1 MLPPQKKQEK
11 NKMNSD
17 EKAVISG
24 ALPISE
30 VEPVKVQCCPE
41 CGSTKLIRDYECAE
55 IVCMNCGFVITA
67 KIADSGP
74 EWRAFTNEQRAKR
87 TRVGAPLTYTIH
99 DKGLSTMIDWHDRD
113 VYGKS
118 LPYGQKAQMY
128 RLRKWQRRIRVSDA
142 TERNLAF
149 ALSEITKI
157 ANNLNLPKNILE
169 TASVIYRKAV
179 KERLIRGRSIQGV
192 TAAAIYLA
200 CRQCKLAR
208 TLQEIAQASH
218 INKKEVGRSYR
229 FLINKLNTHV
239 VPVKPSQ
246 YIAKFSNQL
255 TMQGKMEEIAYK
267 ILAAAKEL
275 KLTSGR
281 GPTGMAA
288 ATCYIASVL
297 TGERRTQREVAEIA
311 QVTEVTIR
319 NRYKELVERLMFQMA
334 L

>member
-1 MLPPQKKQEK
+1 
-11 NKMNSD
+11 MNDD
-17 EKAVISG
+17 EKEGRKNPKPA
-24 ALPISE
+24 PTSE
-30 VEPVKVQCCPE
+30 VEPMKVQCCPE
-41 CGSTKLIRDYECAE
+41 CSSTRLMRDYECAE
-55 IVCMNCGFVITA
+55 IVCMDCGFVIAA
-67 KIADSGP
+67 KIADRGP

-157 ANNLNLPKNILE
+157 ANNLSLPKNILE

-200 CRQCKLAR
+200 CRQCRLAR
-208 TLQEIAQASH
+208 TLEEIAQASTM
-218 INKKEVGRSYR
+218 NKKEVGRSYR
-229 FLINKLNTHV
+229 FLIKELDYFI
-239 VPVKPSQ
+239 PPLKPSQ
-246 YIAKFSNQL
+246 YITKFSNQL
-255 TMQGKMEEIAYK
+255 TMQGKVEEIAHK

-281 GPTGMAA
+281 GPTGIAA
-288 ATCYIASVL
+288 AASYIASVL
-297 TGERRTQREVAEIA
+297 TGERRTQREIAEIA

-319 NRYKELVERLMFQMA
+319 NRYKELVERLMFQMTM
-334 L
+334 